1 MKMKNIILL
10 RAMCEGG
17 GCLWLT
23 LTAYSLPPRPHTHT
37 HRGHPPAGQR
47 HPGARLA
54 LQGEHQRHGELRL
67 SRGQG
72 HEVPAGVRGR
82 QQDPPALARLAAA
95 QGGQGGGSAH
105 VRLPVRPHR
114 KVSLKPPK
122 NRPHFKWRKKS

>member
-1 MKMKNIILL
+1 MKNIILL
-10 RAMCEGG
+10 KAMCEGG
-17 GCLWLT
+17 GCVWLT
-23 LTAYSLPPRPHTHT
+23 LTAYSSSPTP
-37 HRGHPPAGQR
+37 RGHPPAGQR

-95 QGGQGGGSAH
+95 QGGQGGGGAH

-122 NRPHFKWRKKS
+122 KQTPL